1 MCKADSKVMKKLLFP
16 VLLMLVALTASAQKK
31 EVHILSINDPHAA
44 IDQFP
49 RLGYVADSLRA
60 LYPDLLILSAGD
72 NRSGD
77 PINDMFDIP
86 AYPMV
91 ALMNQVGFHATAVGN
106 HEFDS
111 NQDGLARLINLSAFS
126 TLCANMEPDAKWKMH
141 VKPYQ
146 KFDVGGVIV
155 GVLGVTALGS
165 MGTPESHPMRL
176 TDIKFMDPLET
187 IKQYEFLRKECDV
200 VLLLSHLGYNDDV
213 KFSAQLPWV
222 DIIVGG
228 HSHTQLEGGEIH
240 NGILITQ
247 NMKSLKNATHS
258 TLVLEN
264 GKVVGKK
271 AERIAIDKQGNK
283 NATLAELVRFFSEN
297 PAFRRVLAVAET
309 PFDNNEEL
317 GCMVCDAYMAE
328 TGADLSYQNAGGVRI
343 DSHAAGNMTVGDVMQ
358 MDPFQNDAVEVSVTG
373 KELADMLISC
383 YDNDKQRF
391 PYVGGMSCDVTIN
404 PADGKIKKLVLF
416 GKDGKK
422 LNLKKTYRVV
432 SNSYT
437 VAVSPTSRADQGHS
451 IGITTPDLIKN
462 YLEHQ
467 GRISYQG
474 KKCLNIIK

>member
-1 MCKADSKVMKKLLFP
+1 MKKLFLST
-16 VLLMLVALTASAQKK
+16 LLMLVALTISAQNCK

-44 IDQFP
+44 IEQFP
-49 RLGYVADSLRA
+49 RLGFVADSLRA

-77 PINDMFDIP
+77 PVNDMFEIP

-111 NQDGLARLINLSAFS
+111 NQYGLARLITLSAFS
-126 TLCANMEPDAKWKMH
+126 TLCANMEPDPKFNMH

-146 KFDVGGVIV
+146 VFDAGGVSV

-165 MGTPESHPMRL
+165 MGTPESHPTRM
-176 TDIKFMDPLET
+176 TDIRFMDPLET
-187 IKQYEFLRKECDV
+187 IKKYEFLREKCDV
-200 VLLLSHLGYNDDV
+200 VLLLSHLGYETDV
-213 KFSAQLPWV
+213 KFSAELPWV

-228 HSHTQLEGGEIH
+228 HSHTQLDGGEIH
-240 NGILITQ
+240 NGILQKI
-247 NMKSLKNATHS
+247 
-258 TLVLEN
+258 VE
-264 GKVVGKK
+264 KK
-271 AERIAIDKQGNK
+271 AERIALKGQTAVNK
-283 NATLAELVRFFSEN
+283 TLAELVRYFSEN
-297 PAFRRVLAVAET
+297 PAFKRALAVAET
-309 PFDNNEEL
+309 PMNKEEL
-317 GCMVCDAYMAE
+317 GCMVCDAYLAE

-343 DSHAAGNMTVGDVMQ
+343 EAHETGDMTVGDVMK
-358 MDPFQNDAVEVSVTG
+358 MDPFQNDAVEVFCTG

-383 YDNDKQRF
+383 YNNDKQRF
-391 PYVGGMSCDVTIN
+391 PYVGGFTCEVTYD
-404 PADGKIKKLVLF
+404 PADGKVKKLVLLD
-416 GKDGKK
+416 KAGKK

-437 VAVSPTSRADQGHS
+437 VAVSPTNRKDEGKS

-467 GRISYQG
+467 GKINYQG
-474 KKCLNIIK
+474 RRCLKENK

>member
-1 MCKADSKVMKKLLFP
+1 MKKLLFS
-16 VLLMLVALTASAQKK
+16 VLLLFVVLTTSAQKK

-44 IDQFP
+44 IGQFP

-77 PINDMFDIP
+77 PINDMFEIP

-111 NQDGLARLINLSAFS
+111 NQDGLARLIDLSAFS

-187 IKQYEFLRKECDV
+187 IKKYEFLRKECDV

-213 KFSAQLPWV
+213 KFSADLPWV

-247 NMKSLKNATHS
+247 NKKSLKNATHA

-264 GKVVGKK
+264 GKVVSKK

-283 NATLAELVRFFSEN
+283 NATLTELVRYFSEN
-297 PAFRRVLAVAET
+297 PAFKRVLAVAET

-343 DSHAAGNMTVGDVMQ
+343 DSHTAGNMTVGDVMQ

-391 PYVGGMSCDVTIN
+391 PYVGGMTCDVTIN

-437 VAVSPTSRADQGHS
+437 VAVSPTKRADQGHS

-474 KKCLNIIK
+474 KKCLNITK

>member
-1 MCKADSKVMKKLLFP
+1 MGEMKKFMMSA
-16 VLLMLVALTASAQKK
+16 LLMLVALTASAQKR

-77 PINDMFDIP
+77 PVNDMFDIP

-111 NQDGLARLINLSAFS
+111 NQDGLARLIGLSTFS

-146 KFDVGGVIV
+146 KFDVGGVMV
-155 GVLGVTALGS
+155 GVLGITALGS

-176 TDIKFMDPLET
+176 TDIKFMEPLET
-187 IKQYEFLRKECDV
+187 IKKYEFLRKECDI
-200 VLLLSHLGYNDDV
+200 VLLLSHLGFADDV
-213 KFSAQLPWV
+213 KFSAELPWV

-228 HSHTQLEGGEIH
+228 HSHTQLDGGEMH

-247 NMKSLKNATHS
+247 NAKSLKYATHS
-258 TLVLEN
+258 TLVLD
-264 GKVVGKK
+264 GKQITSKK
-271 AERIAIDKQGNK
+271 AECIAVAGGQNT
-283 NATLAELVRFFSEN
+283 NHTLAELVRYFSEN
-297 PAFRRVLAVAET
+297 PAFKRVLAVAET
-309 PFDNNEEL
+309 PFDNSEEL

-328 TGADLSYQNAGGVRI
+328 TGADLSYQNAGGVRVE
-343 DSHAAGNMTVGDVMQ
+343 SHEAGNMTVGDVMK
-358 MDPFQNDAVEVSVTG
+358 MDPFQNDAVELNVTG
-373 KELADMLISC
+373 KELAEMLISC

-391 PYVGGMSCDVTIN
+391 PYVGGMTCDVTIN
-404 PADGKIKKLVLF
+404 PADGKIKKLVLWD
-416 GKDGKK
+416 KDGKK

-437 VAVSPTSRADQGHS
+437 VAVSPTKRADQGHS
-451 IGITTPDLIKN
+451 VGITTPDLIKN

-474 KKCLNIIK
+474 KKCLKIAK

>member
-1 MCKADSKVMKKLLFP
+1 MKKIIIFSLLF
-16 VLLMLVALTASAQKK
+16 LAVALNAQRR
-31 EVHILSINDPHAA
+31 ELHILSINDPHAA
-44 IDQFP
+44 IEQFP

-60 LYPDLLILSAGD
+60 IYPDLLVLSAGD

-77 PINDMFDIP
+77 PINDMFEIP

-91 ALMNQVGFHATAVGN
+91 VLMNQVGFHATAVGN

-111 NQDGLARLINLSAFS
+111 NQDGLARLIGLSTFS
-126 TLCANMEPDAKWKMH
+126 TLCANMEPDPKWNMH

-146 KFDVGGVIV
+146 VFDCGGISV

-165 MGTPESHPMRL
+165 MGIPESHPARL

-187 IKQYEFLRKECDV
+187 IQKFRFLREKCDV
-200 VLLLSHLGYNDDV
+200 VLLLSHLGYNTDV
-213 KFSAQLPWV
+213 AFSAELPWV

-228 HSHTQLEGGEIH
+228 HSHTQIQGGEMH

-247 NMKSLKNATHS
+247 NSKSIPFATHS
-258 TLVLEN
+258 TLVLQD
-264 GKVVGKK
+264 GKVVEKK
-271 AERIAIDKQGNK
+271 AELIAVKGMKGEN
-283 NATLAELVRFFSEN
+283 TTVAELVRYFSEN
-297 PAFRRVLAVAET
+297 PAFKRVLAVAET
-309 PFDNNEEL
+309 PFDCNEEL
-317 GCMVCDAYMAE
+317 GCMVCEAYLAE

-343 DSHAAGNMTVGDVMQ
+343 ENHPAGDMTVGDVMK
-358 MDPFQNDAVEVSVTG
+358 MDPFQNDLVEVQVTG
-373 KELADMLISC
+373 KELAEMLVSC

-391 PYVGGMSCDVTIN
+391 PYVGGMTCEVVVDPATEKVKKVT
-404 PADGKIKKLVLF
+404 LF

-437 VAVSPTSRADQGHS
+437 VAVSPTNRADQGHS
-451 IGITTPDLIKN
+451 VGITTPDIIKN

-467 GRISYQG
+467 KKISFQG
-474 KKCLNIIK
+474 SRCLVIKN

>member
-1 MCKADSKVMKKLLFP
+1 MKKIIIFSLLF
-16 VLLMLVALTASAQKK
+16 LAVALNAQRR
-31 EVHILSINDPHAA
+31 ELHILSINDPHAA
-44 IDQFP
+44 IEQFP

-60 LYPDLLILSAGD
+60 IYPDLLVLSAGD

-77 PINDMFDIP
+77 PINDMFEIP

-91 ALMNQVGFHATAVGN
+91 VLMNQVGFHATAVGN

-111 NQDGLARLINLSAFS
+111 NQDGLARLIGLSTFS
-126 TLCANMEPDAKWKMH
+126 TLCANMEPDPKWNMH

-146 KFDVGGVIV
+146 VFDCGGISV

-165 MGTPESHPMRL
+165 MGIPESHPARL

-187 IKQYEFLRKECDV
+187 IQKFRFLRDKCDV
-200 VLLLSHLGYNDDV
+200 VLLLSHLGYNTDV
-213 KFSAQLPWV
+213 AFSAELPWV

-228 HSHTQLEGGEIH
+228 HSHTQIQGGEMH

-247 NMKSLKNATHS
+247 NSKSIPFATHS
-258 TLVLEN
+258 TLVLQD
-264 GKVVGKK
+264 GKVVEKK
-271 AERIAIDKQGNK
+271 AELIAVKGMKGEN
-283 NATLAELVRFFSEN
+283 TTVAELVRYFSEN
-297 PAFRRVLAVAET
+297 PAFKRVLAVAET
-309 PFDNNEEL
+309 PFDCNEEL
-317 GCMVCDAYMAE
+317 GCMVCEAYLAE

-343 DSHAAGNMTVGDVMQ
+343 ENHPAGDMTVGDVMK
-358 MDPFQNDAVEVSVTG
+358 MDPFQNDLVEVQVTG
-373 KELADMLISC
+373 KELAEMLVSC

-391 PYVGGMSCDVTIN
+391 PYVGGMTCEVVIDPATEKVKKVT
-404 PADGKIKKLVLF
+404 LF

-437 VAVSPTSRADQGHS
+437 VAVSPTNRADQGHS
-451 IGITTPDLIKN
+451 VGITTPDIIKN

-467 GRISYQG
+467 KKISFQG
-474 KKCLNIIK
+474 SRCLVIKN